1 MNSQFNKKELLSENT
16 SFSAK
21 FNNSPFEGPLI
32 INELAGPFN
41 TTFGLTHCPGR
52 SSKHSKSNLWNRDL
66 LEDFMEIQNWGADVL
81 ISLIASQEFVQLG
94 VPEFPEV
101 ANRQKFD
108 WYHLPIQDFHAPGSK
123 FQEAWNRD
131 GETILKYVTTGSKIM
146 IHCAAGLGRTGTF
159 AAKILTNFGWDP
171 RTAIKEV
178 RRIRPGAI
186 ERKIQEQYILNDTPL

>member
-1 MNSQFNKKELLSENT
+1 MNSQFNKKEPLSENT

-81 ISLIASQEFVQLG
+81 ISLIASQEF
-94 VPEFPEV
+94 
-101 ANRQKFD
+101 D
-108 WYHLPIQDFHAPGSK
+108 
-123 FQEAWNRD
+123 
-131 GETILKYVTTGSKIM
+131 
-146 IHCAAGLGRTGTF
+146 
-159 AAKILTNFGWDP
+159 
-171 RTAIKEV
+171 
-178 RRIRPGAI
+178 
-186 ERKIQEQYILNDTPL
+186 